1 MYQGQLWWGILSV
14 LPLGILVTLCARCR
28 RTRGRTVIREETR
41 RKGRSVHGNEDKK
54 QFEVVR
60 SYTVTRQDHGPR
72 PPAPLPE
79 TTTIST
85 ISEFTV
91 HPGVD
96 ISPNYENIL
105 IGNELDLEETYVNPI
120 ASDYGFPQKCFH
132 PSDEDAND
140 YENLSESRT
149 SLANYGNA
157 VYIERWKHPP
167 DDKDLCNTKPQ
178 SQIHGSSLAKA
189 DGDEDDDDDDEPD
202 YVNTVPC

>member
-28 RTRGRTVIREETR
+28 RTRGRSKYRLHCVAL
-41 RKGRSVHGNEDKK
+41 
-54 QFEVVR
+54 
-60 SYTVTRQDHGPR
+60 TRQDHGPR
-72 PPAPLPE
+72 PPCSCSLALTKFPL
-79 TTTIST
+79 S
-85 ISEFTV
+85 
-91 HPGVD
+91 PGVD